1 MWGRGS
7 GSIGMASRITLR
19 QLEIFLSVVEHGSF
33 RRASGF
39 LGMSAVAVSEHIRAL
54 ETRLRAE
61 LFDRSPGSSPVP
73 NMAGQ
78 IAAERAREILAS
90 VDMLEADLCP
100 EARRQ
105 TWRLGLVPFLA
116 RHLAGPISDIRKRFP
131 ERNIVTEIADQ
142 DHAEMSEMVAKG
154 VLDVALLIGDTA
166 SMGQPAAGVEQHV
179 IIEEPLSIF
188 AGYSHPLA
196 ARSNLS
202 QADLLPFPILKL
214 SPSHPFRKM
223 VDSSLKHAG
232 LAGLKCDIETDD
244 YLEILTKASAG
255 EGLACM
261 FTEGSHDAI
270 THRLAPLDLAFSI
283 PPLEALL
290 LTGAECRHN
299 QHLRIASEYLAN
311 QYRFAAATARRQ
323 HWHSLRSN
331 LVPQPQ

>member
-1 MWGRGS
+1 
-7 GSIGMASRITLR
+7 MASRITLR
-19 QLEIFLSVVEHGSF
+19 QLEIFLSVIEHGSF

-54 ETRLRAE
+54 ETRLRTE
-61 LFDRSPGSSPVP
+61 LFDRRSGSSPVP

-78 IAAERAREILAS
+78 IAAERAREIMAS
-90 VDMLEADLCP
+90 VEMLEADLSP
-100 EARRQ
+100 EAKRQ
-105 TWRLGLVPFLA
+105 TWRLGLIPFLA

-142 DHAEMSEMVAKG
+142 DHAEMTEMVAKG
-154 VLDVALLIGDTA
+154 MLDIALLIGDTA

-188 AGYSHPLA
+188 VGHSHPLA
-196 ARSNLS
+196 ARSNLTQS
-202 QADLLPFPILKL
+202 DLLAFPILKL
-214 SPSHPFRKM
+214 SASHPFRKM
-223 VDSSLKHAG
+223 VDSSLRHAG
-232 LAGLKCDIETDD
+232 LAGLRCDVETDD
-244 YLEILTKASAG
+244 YLEILTMASAG

-261 FTEGSHDAI
+261 FTETGSHDAI

-331 LVPQPQ
+331 LVPPPH